1 MQVASPSASVFILAR
16 RSVNQFPLAQGR
28 AATCDGKLA
37 ELGVHQFDYNQVVL
51 DRKLAVARFFQ
62 PYPGKGR
69 RRYVLYPVKDA
80 FERRSAKIVGSVK
93 RRHIGRRG
101 SGERIESGAIF
112 FGIDSFARVR
122 VIDIPPASLAMKP
135 CQHGARLQDRG
146 LDDECRIGR
155 NWSGRAFNRHR
166 QGRRR
171 RERERERALDRF

>member
-1 MQVASPSASVFILAR
+1 VQVASPSASVFILAR

-69 RRYVLYPVKDA
+69 RRDVLYPVKNA

-122 VIDIPPASLAMKP
+122 VIDIPPGEP
-135 CQHGARLQDRG
+135 CYETVSARCPPSRS
-146 LDDECRIGR
+146 R
-155 NWSGRAFNRHR
+155 SGRRVPDWP
-166 QGRRR
+166 QL
-171 RERERERALDRF
+171 ERAGI